1 MLLEMRKRLE
11 GQNEMNFPHSPIPS
25 HCNESAYGKTI
36 VENIYDE
43 TLKERVY
50 DESIRSSS
58 RQTEFHASGRDTDA
72 ISDGHSKWAR
82 RPGEVAA
89 CGR

>member
-1 MLLEMRKRLE
+1 MITRVKNVMLLEMRKRLE

-50 DESIRSSS
+50 DESDCSLSWQAI
-58 RQTEFHASGRDTDA
+58 FDA
-72 ISDGHSKWAR
+72 
-82 RPGEVAA
+82 P
-89 CGR
+89 

>member
-1 MLLEMRKRLE
+1 MSINDTLSCQEVVELVTDYLENALLPEMRKRLE

-50 DESIRSSS
+50 DESDCSLSWQAI
-58 RQTEFHASGRDTDA
+58 FDA
-72 ISDGHSKWAR
+72 
-82 RPGEVAA
+82 P
-89 CGR
+89 